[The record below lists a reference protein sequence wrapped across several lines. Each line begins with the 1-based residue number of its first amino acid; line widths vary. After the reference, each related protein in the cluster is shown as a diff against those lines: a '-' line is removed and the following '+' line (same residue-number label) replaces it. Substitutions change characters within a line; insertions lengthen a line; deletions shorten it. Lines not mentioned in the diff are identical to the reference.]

1 MKKFLTLAAFLALL
15 VWWLHE
21 PDAAWPGMPAA
32 REPQQ
37 STANLPPEFSSG
49 AYRVTPLAHYEI
61 TAVVLARERYRHD
74 RGAELSPLDLALGWG
89 SMSSASAI
97 NELSFSQSGRWYNY
111 SWGSE
116 GAPLEPASI
125 ALQSANTH
133 CLPATPE
140 LRKKLLSVRRHQLV
154 TLTGYLVEVTGP
166 DNYRWRSSLTRD
178 DTRGGSCEVFWL
190 TDVRAVPI
198 AAAR

>member
-1 MKKFLTLAAFLALL
+1 
-15 VWWLHE
+15 
-21 PDAAWPGMPAA
+21 MPAA

-97 NELSFSQSGRWYNY
+97 NELSFSQSGRWYNF

-116 GAPLEPASI
+116 GAPLEPTTI